1 VGEFKSPCPK
11 EFMHEDE
18 DGIESSSVAWA
29 SDRDFLLQIISDFSV
44 ELPPEPAAELTHNLL
59 IRIEGFNMHST
70 EAPIVAYA

>member
-1 VGEFKSPCPK
+1 MTSTEHEEFMSPCPK

-44 ELPPEPAAELTHNLL
+44 ELPPEPAA
-59 IRIEGFNMHST
+59 S
-70 EAPIVAYA
+70 